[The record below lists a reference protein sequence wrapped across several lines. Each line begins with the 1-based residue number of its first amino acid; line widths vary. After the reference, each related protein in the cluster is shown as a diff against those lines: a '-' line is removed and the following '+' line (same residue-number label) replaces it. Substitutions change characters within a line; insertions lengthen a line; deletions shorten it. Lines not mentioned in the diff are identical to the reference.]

1 MFLLLGGILDV
12 NSVTLG
18 GCVLLLIGLS
28 LPRDDVN
35 MLVCSFGICLAL
47 RKNQRTEVLKFRSL
61 LDIITMSTM
70 MKGKRLFKE

>member
-1 MFLLLGGILDV
+1 M
-12 NSVTLG
+12 NSATLG

-47 RKNQRTEVLKFRSL
+47 RKNQRTEVLKFRR
-61 LDIITMSTM
+61 
-70 MKGKRLFKE
+70 KP